1 MMSEDFLH
9 YLWKFKLFNNEL
21 ITTHGEP
28 VQILNC
34 GEHNKNSGP
43 DFFNAKI
50 KIGNTTW
57 AGNVEMHVKSS
68 DWNSHGH
75 QKDKAYQNIILH
87 AVLDADAKNM
97 DLNGNEIPTIQL
109 RNKFVPELWNQYEKL
124 LNSKQW
130 IPCANMI
137 DIVDKFSINAWLE
150 RMLIERL
157 EEKITFIE
165 TLLTQNKNNWEETFY
180 QCLARNFGFKLNAS
194 PFELLAKSLPLKY
207 LGKHKNNL
215 SQIEAM
221 LFGQAGLLNEKFTD
235 KYPNDL
241 KAEYDF
247 LKNKFNLVPVEKH
260 LWKFAR
266 TRPVNFPTLRIA
278 QFAMLVHQSSHLLS
292 VILET
297 KKAKDILKLFDLPA
311 SEYWT
316 THYRFDHPGKSS
328 DKNLGKSSAENIIIN
343 TVIPFL
349 FLYGKEK
356 NDDSLKNR
364 SLELLEQLPSEK
376 NNITRQWESLKIESG
391 SAYQSQ
397 GLIQLKNK
405 YCSHKKCLNCGI
417 GNKILSKTLLS

>member
-165 TLLTQNKNNWEETFY
+165 TLLTQNKIT
-180 QCLARNFGFKLNAS
+180 
-194 PFELLAKSLPLKY
+194 
-207 LGKHKNNL
+207 GK
-215 SQIEAM
+215 
-221 LFGQAGLLNEKFTD
+221 
-235 KYPNDL
+235 
-241 KAEYDF
+241 
-247 LKNKFNLVPVEKH
+247 
-260 LWKFAR
+260 
-266 TRPVNFPTLRIA
+266 
-278 QFAMLVHQSSHLLS
+278 
-292 VILET
+292 
-297 KKAKDILKLFDLPA
+297 KLFISALPETLA
-311 SEYWT
+311 
-316 THYRFDHPGKSS
+316 
-328 DKNLGKSSAENIIIN
+328 
-343 TVIPFL
+343 
-349 FLYGKEK
+349 
-356 NDDSLKNR
+356 
-364 SLELLEQLPSEK
+364 
-376 NNITRQWESLKIESG
+376 
-391 SAYQSQ
+391 
-397 GLIQLKNK
+397 
-405 YCSHKKCLNCGI
+405 
-417 GNKILSKTLLS
+417 LS